1 MSSKERKALGRGF
14 GALLNTVDNKQASET
29 TSPETPQILLDEIGL
44 NPRQPRQNIDPEKL
58 EELAQSIKT
67 KGVIQPILVRPLE
80 NEAKKYEL
88 VAGERRLR
96 ASKLA
101 GFDKI
106 PAVVKNIKDNELLEI
121 ALIENIQRDNLNP
134 IDESKAYRDLL
145 EEHGYT
151 QENLATRVG
160 KNRSTIANF
169 IRLLQL
175 PQQIQDDLV
184 DGSLTTGHA
193 RALLSIEKE
202 DDQLKMKDKIIN
214 ENLSVREAEKQ
225 VKLLKEEAPK
235 KPTKKEKKELT
246 PQMNLNQDRLR
257 EAFKTKVQIKESGN
271 RGKIEFEFY
280 NAEDFN
286 RLFGLLL
293 K

>member
-121 ALIENIQRDNLNP
+121 AL